1 MYPNKKT
8 EQTCKLVAL
17 GGILL
22 IILAFTAMIGAFK
35 AGGVTPEKLS
45 VKGFPKLRGLGY
57 LALVAVGGIFIF
69 IGRYGIRE
77 ELQKYLEYAC
87 GGIAIFFA
95 TQILAGISMFM
106 KVPGMLNALFVGAT
120 IFAGI
125 LGVFYGV
132 FLALDIKKKYFNLQ
146 YDKIVLAALAGLNV
160 VVGLLM
166 VLYSETAKESIFRIY
181 DLEKFTGAGV
191 HIVVYILPAA
201 MLWFCDRLTEPFT
214 DNEVAQVRVAERQ
227 AVRIAEAQKATERYN
242 KETAEK
248 AAERRR
254 REEEI
259 AAKEAAARRRM
270 EEEREERIA
279 AEKRAAELEVQKAKE
294 KAEAEAREAEEQA
307 KKAAEEEVR
316 RQEEIKRQ
324 LEEAQKAAEEAQRRA
339 EEEARRAAEAAEEA
353 RRKAEEEVRKAQEAQ
368 EEARRR
374 AEQLRES
381 ALRKAEA
388 AKAEAAK
395 KEEEIRKRQAAEAA
409 AKAEQVRIDEEE
421 KAKNEE
427 LERRKAELEARRRE
441 KEAQRRIEAEQRRA
455 EEEALAAMTP
465 EERRIYEEE
474 KALMEQEEALR
485 KADEEARAEALREVE
500 AYRRAEEELRATA
513 EEETKKKIET
523 LQMAFSAGL
532 ITKEEFEARKAK
544 ITGQ

>member
-22 IILAFTAMIGAFK
+22 LILAGAAMIGALGSK
-35 AGGVTPEKLS
+35 GG
-45 VKGFPKLRGLGY
+45 GAYPKFRALGY
-57 LALVAVGGIFIF
+57 AALAAAGITYIV

-77 ELQKYLEYAC
+77 QLRKYLMIAC
-87 GGIAIFFA
+87 GCTAGFFLTQIISGIVLFMKSGNTMDALSIGMNIFFA
-95 TQILAGISMFM
+95 ILGAFYCVYFIFDLRKNYFNMRYDQLVFAVLCGLGILA
-106 KVPGMLNALFVGAT
+106 
-120 IFAGI
+120 
-125 LGVFYGV
+125 
-132 FLALDIKKKYFNLQ
+132 
-146 YDKIVLAALAGLNV
+146 AAL
-160 VVGLLM
+160 LM
-166 VLYSETAKESIFRIY
+166 LYSAKGTYELKI
-181 DLEKFTGAGV
+181 LERATGAGARL
-191 HIVVYILPAA
+191 ITFILPAA

-227 AVRIAEAQKATERYN
+227 AIRIAEAQKMTEHYN
-242 KETAEK
+242 KVEAQK
-248 AAERRR
+248 AANRRR
-254 REEEI
+254 REEELV
-259 AAKEAAARRRM
+259 AKEEEAKRKL
-270 EEEREERIA
+270 EEEKQERIA
-279 AEKRAAELEVQKAKE
+279 AEKRAAELEVLKAKE
-294 KAEAEAREAEEQA
+294 KAEEEARRAEEEA
-307 KKAAEEEVR
+307 KRAAEEEIR
-316 RQEEIKRQ
+316 RQEEIQRQ

-374 AEQLRES
+374 AAQLKES
-381 ALRKAEA
+381 AIRKAEA

-395 KEEEIRKRQAAEAA
+395 KEEEIRKKAAIEAER
-409 AKAEQVRIDEEE
+409 KAEQEKFDEEE
-421 KAKNEE
+421 KARNEE
-427 LERRKAELEARRRE
+427 LERKKAELEARRRE
-441 KEAQRRIEAEQRRA
+441 KEAQRRIEAEQRRL

-500 AYRRAEEELRATA
+500 AYRRAEEELRKSA

-523 LQMAFSAGL
+523 LQMALSAGL

-544 ITGQ
+544 ILGQ

>member
-8 EQTCKLVAL
+8 EQTCKLVSL

-22 IILAFTAMIGAFK
+22 VILALAAAFGALK
-35 AGGVTPEKLS
+35 SGGKGVY
-45 VKGFPKLRGLGY
+45 GFPKLRGFGY
-57 LALVAVGGIFIF
+57 LALVAAGGYFIF

-77 ELQKYLEYAC
+77 LLQKYLMTASFLFA
-87 GGIAIFFA
+87 GFFA
-95 TQILAGISMFM
+95 TQIISGISLFM
-106 KVPGMLNALFVGAT
+106 KVDGFLNVLYVGAAV
-120 IFAGI
+120 FAAI
-125 LGVFYGV
+125 LGVFFCV
-132 FLALDIKKKYFNLQ
+132 FFGFDAKKKYFNLR
-146 YDKIVLAALAGLNV
+146 YDQIVMAAMAGLNV

-166 VLYSETAKESIFRIY
+166 VLYSYGGDSVFRIRE
-181 DLEKFTGAGV
+181 LERFTGAGV
-191 HIVVYILPAA
+191 HVVMFVLPAA
-201 MLWFCDRLTEPFT
+201 ILWFCDRLTEPFT

-227 AVRIAEAQKATERYN
+227 AIKIAEAQKATEQYN
-242 KETAEK
+242 KITAEK

-259 AAKEAAARRRM
+259 AAKEAAAKRRL
-270 EEEREERIA
+270 EEEKQARIE

-294 KAEAEAREAEEQA
+294 KAEQEAREAEEQA
-307 KKAAEEEVR
+307 KRAAEEEIR

-353 RRKAEEEVRKAQEAQ
+353 RRKAEEEVKRAQEAQ

-395 KEEEIRKRQAAEAA
+395 KEEEIRKKQAAEAA

-421 KAKNEE
+421 KAKNDE
-427 LERRKAELEARRRE
+427 LERRRAELEARRRE

-455 EEEALAAMTP
+455 EEEALAMMTP
-465 EERRIYEEE
+465 EERKIYEEE

-513 EEETKKKIET
+513 EEETKKKLET
-523 LQMAFSAGL
+523 LQMALSAGL
-532 ITKEEFEARKAK
+532 ITKEEYEARKAK
-544 ITGQ
+544 ITG

>member
-22 IILAFTAMIGAFK
+22 VILAFAAMIGAMGS
-35 AGGVTPEKLS
+35 GGKGVY
-45 VKGFPKLRGLGY
+45 GFPKLRGLGY
-57 LALVAVGGIFIF
+57 LALVVVGAFYIF

-77 ELQKYLEYAC
+77 QLQKYLMYTC
-87 GGIAIFFA
+87 FGIAVFFA
-95 TQILAGISMFM
+95 TQIIAGISMFM
-106 KVPGMLNALFVGAT
+106 KVPGMLNALYVGAS

-125 LGVFYGV
+125 LGVFFGV
-132 FLALDIKKKYFNLQ
+132 FLALDIKKKYFNMQ

-166 VLYSETAKESIFRIY
+166 VLYSEGGDSLFRIKE
-181 DLEKFTGAGV
+181 LERFTGAGV
-191 HIVVYILPAA
+191 HIIVFILPAA

-227 AVRIAEAQKATERYN
+227 AIKIAEAQKATERYN

-254 REEEI
+254 REEELV
-259 AAKEAAARRRM
+259 AKEAAARRRQ
-270 EEEREERIA
+270 EEERAERIA
-279 AEKRAAELEVQKAKE
+279 AEKRAAELEVIKAKE
-294 KAEAEAREAEEQA
+294 KAEQEAREAEEQA
-307 KKAAEEEVR
+307 KKAAEEEIR
-316 RQEEIKRQ
+316 KQEEIKRQ
-324 LEEAQKAAEEAQRRA
+324 LEEAQKAAEEAQKRA

-465 EERRIYEEE
+465 EERKIYEEE

-485 KADEEARAEALREVE
+485 KQDEEARAEALREVE

-523 LQMAFSAGL
+523 LQMALSAGL

>member
-22 IILAFTAMIGAFK
+22 LILAGAAMIGAFGAK
-35 AGGVTPEKLS
+35 GSAAYPKFRALGYASLAAAGVTYI
-45 VKGFPKLRGLGY
+45 V
-57 LALVAVGGIFIF
+57 V
-69 IGRYGIRE
+69 GRYGIRE
-77 ELQKYLEYAC
+77 QLRKYLMVAC
-87 GGIAIFFA
+87 GCTAGFFLTQIISGIVLFMKSGNTMDALSIGMNIFFA
-95 TQILAGISMFM
+95 
-106 KVPGMLNALFVGAT
+106 
-120 IFAGI
+120 I
-125 LGVFYGV
+125 LGAFYCV
-132 FLALDIKKKYFNLQ
+132 YFIFDLRKNYFNMR
-146 YDKIVLAALAGLNV
+146 YDQMVFAVLAGLGV
-160 VVGLLM
+160 VAAALLF
-166 VLYSETAKESIFRIY
+166 LYSAKAPYELKI
-181 DLEKFTGAGV
+181 LERATGAGARL
-191 HIVVYILPAA
+191 ITFILPAA

-227 AVRIAEAQKATERYN
+227 AIRIAEAQKMTEQYN
-242 KETAEK
+242 KVEAKK

-254 REEEI
+254 REEELV
-259 AAKEAAARRRM
+259 AKEEEAKRKL
-270 EEEREERIA
+270 EEEKQERIA
-279 AEKRAAELEVQKAKE
+279 AEKRAAELEVLKAKE
-294 KAEAEAREAEEQA
+294 KAEEEARRAEEEA
-307 KKAAEEEVR
+307 KRAAEEEIR
-316 RQEEIKRQ
+316 RQEEIQRQ

-374 AEQLRES
+374 
-381 ALRKAEA
+381 
-388 AKAEAAK
+388 
-395 KEEEIRKRQAAEAA
+395 
-409 AKAEQVRIDEEE
+409 
-421 KAKNEE
+421 
-427 LERRKAELEARRRE
+427 E
-441 KEAQRRIEAEQRRA
+441 KEAQRRIEAEQRRL

-500 AYRRAEEELRATA
+500 AYRRAEEELRKSA

-523 LQMAFSAGL
+523 LQMALSAGL

-544 ITGQ
+544 ILGQ